1 MNDFISRQG
10 IITIFNLFLYI
21 LTKTDPFYPRV
32 LSSKFI
38 SISSVI
44 RNKIFLNAVVFRFF
58 QSPFE
63 KRLPW
68 LFNLKSF
75 LLHLIIPCFIWLKL
89 AVKQLMF
96 RGLTNIKRYELL
108 MSHLLTLFSVESF
121 SFVVTNVHGL

>member
-63 KRLPW
+63 KRLVIQ
-68 LFNLKSF
+68 FKKFFATSNNTVF
-75 LLHLIIPCFIWLKL
+75 HL
-89 AVKQLMF
+89 
-96 RGLTNIKRYELL
+96 
-108 MSHLLTLFSVESF
+108 VEIGS
-121 SFVVTNVHGL
+121 